1 MRTDK
6 DKAFAL
12 RQQGKSYRDI
22 CDKLGISKSTLSNW
36 FKGVDFS
43 EKIRKSLVEES
54 RRTSSARIKDLNRTR
69 GETLRASY
77 EVAKQEAQMEMEKY
91 KNDPLFI
98 SAVFAYWGEGDKLS
112 RNQVRLTNTDPKMI
126 QIFLEFLLII
136 CKVPIE
142 KIKLALFIYTDLNE
156 TVCKNFWSD
165 ITGIQKFHKTQVLPS
180 RHKTKKL
187 PHGVCT
193 VVVSNT
199 YLKKKINLWI
209 DQLPEMVLNRTTV

>member
-1 MRTDK
+1 MRADK

-22 CDKLGISKSTLSNW
+22 CDKLGMSKSTLSNW

-54 RRTSSARIKDLNRTR
+54 KRTSSTRIKDLNRTR

>member
-1 MRTDK
+1 MRADK

-22 CDKLGISKSTLSNW
+22 CDKLGMSKSTLSNW

-54 RRTSSARIKDLNRTR
+54 KRTSSTRIKDLNRTR

-98 SAVFAYWGEGDKLS
+98 SAVFVYWGEGDKLS

>member
-1 MRTDK
+1 MRADK